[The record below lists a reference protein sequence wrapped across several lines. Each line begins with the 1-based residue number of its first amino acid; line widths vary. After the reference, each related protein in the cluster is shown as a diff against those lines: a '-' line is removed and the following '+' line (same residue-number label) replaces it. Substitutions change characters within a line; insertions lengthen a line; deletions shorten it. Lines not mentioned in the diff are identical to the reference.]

1 VNTSLN
7 ILASSGSIRA
17 RKSDRQTRC
26 LSAHQ
31 ITPPGVPG
39 VLKNALDWLVSAPEL
54 VSTEIPVSDTRLDA
68 AQIAANRRR
77 EELGG
82 IRR

>member
-1 VNTSLN
+1 
-7 ILASSGSIRA
+7 
-17 RKSDRQTRC
+17 
-26 LSAHQ
+26 
-31 ITPPGVPG
+31 